1 MLFVSASIRFTISLD
16 LNELKKGFIMSRVA
30 RYHADRTNQKLYFA
44 RLACQQAEQTEHIQ
58 QAQAYREAAVFHLHG
73 AILAFL
79 QELVRYYRLNDLQ
92 PTFKSIEEQ
101 MAVKGQVSPEVA
113 VLQQLAKDGFIAELK
128 RAYRMCQYAPE
139 PTAPEPENETSSNLI
154 IKVTQSP
161 QAWLPDAKILREW
174 HRELSHLIDGFRNEM
189 VEF

>member
-101 MAVKGQVSPEVA
+101 MAVKGQVSPEVS

-128 RAYRMCQYAPE
+128 RAYRLCQYAPE

-174 HRELSHLIDGFRNEM
+174 LRELSHLIDGFRNEM

>member
-1 MLFVSASIRFTISLD
+1 
-16 LNELKKGFIMSRVA
+16 MSRVA

-44 RLACQQAEQTEHIQ
+44 RLACQQAEQTEHVQ
-58 QAQAYREAAVFHLHG
+58 QVQAYREAAVFHLHG

-79 QELVRYYRLNDLQ
+79 QELVRYYRLNELQ
-92 PTFKSIEEQ
+92 PTFKSVEDA
-101 MAVKGQVSPEVA
+101 MADKGQVSPEVA

-139 PTAPEPENETSSNLI
+139 PSAPEPENETSSNLI

-161 QAWLPDAKILREW
+161 QAWLPDVKILREW
-174 HRELSHLIDGFRNEM
+174 HRDLTQLIDGFRNEM